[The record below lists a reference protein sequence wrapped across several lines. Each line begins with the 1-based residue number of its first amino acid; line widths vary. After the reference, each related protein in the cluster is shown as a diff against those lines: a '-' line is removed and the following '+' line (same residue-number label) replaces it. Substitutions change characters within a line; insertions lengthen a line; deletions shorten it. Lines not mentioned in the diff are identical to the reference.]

1 MKSSAARAKRG
12 PPLQKPAASR
22 LLAQADAGP
31 QAGRRNPR
39 IDERSL
45 SSNLPDLLPVLPGES
60 DLVRIYF
67 VDLIVDVLKA
77 NS

>member
-1 MKSSAARAKRG
+1 MKSSASRAKQG

-22 LLAQADAGP
+22 LPAQADVDR
-31 QAGRRNPR
+31 QAGRRRPR

-45 SSNLPDLLPVLPGES
+45 SSNLPDLLPVLPGEK

-67 VDLIVDVLKA
+67 ADLLADVLKA

>member
-1 MKSSAARAKRG
+1 MKSSASRAKQG

-22 LLAQADAGP
+22 LPTQADAGQ
-31 QAGRRNPR
+31 QADRRGPKVE
-39 IDERSL
+39 ERSL

-60 DLVRIYF
+60 DLLRIYF
-67 VDLIVDVLKA
+67 VELIADMLKA